1 MTSFIYDLLSYSVYF
16 SAVNLMLPSSL
27 TCGKNSADKYDKF
40 THVSERQHST
50 PATAHEITFEKSSI
64 KQSTWHQTVSEH
76 APGSN
81 IWLRSSNKQTTGCH
95 NCEFN
100 PADDQD
106 DKSDKLK
113 VNHQVVTRGVVEGIR
128 NQQDACPYNLR
139 WRLMN
144 T

>member
-1 MTSFIYDLLSYSVYF
+1 MTSFIYDLLSYSIYF
-16 SAVNLMLPSSL
+16 SAINSMLPSSL

-50 PATAHEITFEKSSI
+50 PATAHETTVEKSSI
-64 KQSTWHQTVSEH
+64 KQSTWHQTVPEH

-113 VNHQVVTRGVVEGIR
+113 VNHQVVTQCVVEGIR